1 MLVVCVSTFM
11 LLLDTTVVNLAL
23 ADLQTGLGA
32 SLGQLQWVIDAYL
45 LTLGTFLLLAGAAG
59 DRFGQRRLFVWGL
72 TVFTAGSLACA
83 LAPTVAVLVAARAA
97 QGVGGALL
105 LGIGLPLLRRTFQG
119 SELTRAV
126 GLFGASI
133 GLATAIGPLVGGGLT
148 DLFGWRAIFV
158 INIPIGAACLVVTLM
173 RLVPDRPIGHGRLDL
188 GGSILIGVS
197 LAMLIYALI
206 EVNMAGW
213 TSPRVLV
220 ALAAA
225 LVGFAAAL
233 VGFAALIATERRR
246 ASPLIPRDLL
256 AKPRFRA
263 AGMAAFVSNGLLVGA
278 SALIALYFQN
288 TLGESPLA
296 AGLRFLSLSFT
307 AFLAGIL
314 GGRAPFTSIPLT
326 VQMVVSLAATSVGLG
341 ALMLAGPS
349 MTLAVTIPAFALAG
363 LGMGIGSVSLSRI
376 ALEDAAPE
384 HAGVSAGV
392 VNTAR
397 QLGASLGVAAFG
409 AVFAQTVTTRMTD
422 QLDRTTVPASTDPAQ
437 LIAEVASG
445 IGIHATKNLTEQAR
459 TTLDAVITTS
469 SHHGL
474 LIVLASATAAGLVT
488 AAFIAILAN
497 VTERR

>member
-23 ADLQTGLGA
+23 ADLQTSLKT

-83 LAPTVAVLVAARAA
+83 LAPTAPVLVAARAA

-105 LGIGLPLLRRTFQG
+105 LGIGLPLLRRAFQG
-119 SELTRAV
+119 SELARAV

-158 INIPIGAACLVVTLM
+158 INIPIGAACLIVTLM
-173 RLVPDRPIGHGRLDL
+173 RLVPDRPIGHGRLDI
-188 GGSILIGVS
+188 GGSILIGAS
-197 LAMLIYALI
+197 LAALIYALI

-213 TSPRVLV
+213 TSPHVLV

-225 LVGFAAAL
+225 LIGFA
-233 VGFAALIATERRR
+233 VLIATERRR
-246 ASPLIPRDLL
+246 ASPLVPRELL

-296 AGLRFLSLSFT
+296 AGLRFLSLSLA

-326 VQMVVSLAATSVGLG
+326 VQMVVSLAATSAGLG
-341 ALMLAGPS
+341 ALMLAGPT
-349 MTLAVTIPAFALAG
+349 MTLAVTIPAFALTG

-445 IGIHATKNLTEQAR
+445 IGIQATKNLTEHAR

-474 LIVLASATAAGLVT
+474 LIVLASATATGLAT
-488 AAFIAILAN
+488 AVLIAILVN